1 MKKWLFFLIIFT
13 FFSLLSINL
22 NSKIYVLADS
32 QNQDLTQS
40 VENQLENLDLSSLE
54 NIINTYNKEFAF
66 IENDLKSTLKN
77 IINGEISFDYKNI
90 FNFIFSLLTNNI
102 KNFLPIFVSIIG
114 IGILLSLLKEF
125 NLTKREDISNI
136 INLAFS
142 GFIII
147 ICVVYI
153 SKFITLTKETL
164 IGINNQ
170 MFSIFPILFTIMTAI
185 GSSKSV
191 TFFQPVI
198 AFVCNF
204 IVKFVINFLLP
215 IVILSLVFTIC
226 SNLSSN
232 LKLNKLNNFL
242 LNFFKWCLGLTL
254 TIFMSFV
261 SIQSLTVS
269 TFDSISISA
278 AKFTMR
284 SLIPF
289 VGGFISDSFNI
300 ILGGS
305 ILIKNALGLTGLIL
319 IFSSLIVPIISIL
332 CFKFGLEITSGLLE
346 PICDNFVS
354 EFLVKMSKLL
364 TILISIIIVCGIM
377 YLIITATI
385 MSTANVLR

>member
-215 IVILSLVFTIC
+215 IVILSPW
-226 SNLSSN
+226 SSRT
-232 LKLNKLNNFL
+232 
-242 LNFFKWCLGLTL
+242 TL
-254 TIFMSFV
+254 C
-261 SIQSLTVS
+261 
-269 TFDSISISA
+269 
-278 AKFTMR
+278 
-284 SLIPF
+284 IP
-289 VGGFISDSFNI
+289 
-300 ILGGS
+300 
-305 ILIKNALGLTGLIL
+305 T
-319 IFSSLIVPIISIL
+319 
-332 CFKFGLEITSGLLE
+332 
-346 PICDNFVS
+346 
-354 EFLVKMSKLL
+354 
-364 TILISIIIVCGIM
+364 
-377 YLIITATI
+377 
-385 MSTANVLR
+385 